1 LSVVQPVRRHRWLRL
16 LIVLV
21 YLLVVLAL
29 VFVWRD
35 PDWRRWLNP
44 QGLSEL
50 GRQLLGS
57 PLGALAVMGGYIVAV
72 CLAVPVAVLVS
83 VGSLVFGPWP
93 GMGYAMAGMLA
104 GALFSY
110 GAGRLAGATLVDK
123 AAGGRLTLLSQHLGR
138 RGLWTVVLV
147 RVLPVAPFLV
157 VNVAAGALGLRL
169 RDFVLGS
176 FIGLLP
182 ATILITLF
190 LDRLTAAWADPG
202 LGSYAMLAGLVLA
215 IGGSVWW
222 FRRRLSRMA

>member
-1 LSVVQPVRRHRWLRL
+1 
-16 LIVLV
+16 
-21 YLLVVLAL
+21 
-29 VFVWRD
+29 
-35 PDWRRWLNP
+35 
-44 QGLSEL
+44 
-50 GRQLLGS
+50 
-57 PLGALAVMGGYIVAV
+57 
-72 CLAVPVAVLVS
+72 
-83 VGSLVFGPWP
+83 
-93 GMGYAMAGMLA
+93 
-104 GALFSY
+104 
-110 GAGRLAGATLVDK
+110 
-123 AAGGRLTLLSQHLGR
+123 
-138 RGLWTVVLV
+138 VVLV